1 MKQCPKCKSELKQL
15 NFKHIKNCFGNDPT
29 YKIQYINHNFPL
41 TRNVDFLRKS
51 YIEDQDSLPILCEK
65 VGGLDLKNMSYVLTY
80 NNIDVRTIK
89 ETRSIDGYKNR
100 IKSTNLGRYGKE
112 NPLCKGTEPFEKR
125 NNTVLEK
132 YGVENVW
139 QCIDQF
145 VNEFGSNSKISK
157 LNKKIYNILN
167 ENGIKYDTEYPIKYT
182 LNSKLKFKSFDIRIE
197 NLLIEINGDYWH
209 ANPNLYKP
217 DTIFQFP
224 KNSLTS
230 EEIWEMDKYKK
241 EIAESQG
248 YKVVYIW
255 ENFIKK
261 SNDGEILQYI
271 IDQIDKKD

>member
-1 MKQCPKCKSELKQL
+1 MKNL
-15 NFKHIKNCFGNDPT
+15 NYKHRLNCFGNDPS
-29 YKIQYINHNFPL
+29 YKIQIINHNFPL
-41 TRNVDFLRKS
+41 TKNIDFLRKS
-51 YIEDQDSLPILCEK
+51 YIEDQDSLPILCKK
-65 VGGLDLKNMSYVLTY
+65 VGGLDLKGMSYTLTY
-80 NNIDVRTIK
+80 NNIPIRSIK
-89 ETRSIDGYKNR
+89 ETRSLDSYKER
-100 IKSTNLGRYGKE
+100 FKSTNIERYGKE
-112 NPLCKGTEPFEKR
+112 NPLCKGTKPFEKR

-157 LNKKIYNILN
+157 LNRKIYDILK
-167 ENGIKYDTEYPIKYT
+167 ENGIKFDTEYPIKYT
-182 LNSKLKFKSFDIRIE
+182 LNSKLRFKSFDIRIE
-197 NLLIEINGDYWH
+197 NTLIEINGDYWH
-209 ANPNLYKP
+209 ANPDLYKS

-248 YKVVYIW
+248 YKIIYIW
-255 ENFIKK
+255 ESFIKK